1 VASFLVGLFEILQF
15 FIVSISGLFLSS
27 LFFFRITS
35 DVLIFLMCS
44 FQCTIEESDFSE
56 NRMRRMLAFVSIL
69 FFRKTLSERQWP
81 KDRRSWGSL
90 FTEVW

>member
-44 FQCTIEESDFSE
+44 FQCTI
-56 NRMRRMLAFVSIL
+56 RIL
-69 FFRKTLSERQWP
+69 SY
-81 KDRRSWGSL
+81 SWL
-90 FTEVW
+90 FLISH